1 MASKEDNELNH
12 PEVAEID
19 ERAEFNSASAA
30 DAPEPEPKTET
41 KSDSGAEARS
51 KAAAEGEE
59 DAQSASLW
67 EKTKELLAK
76 AAAWLK
82 EHLPDG
88 VANFVYG
95 TASIVGRTF
104 RTLAFGTVE
113 GVGQQFKDTLAAE
126 ELKNKAKAHEHES
139 RARANEESRDQRRPE
154 RKKDPENETS
164 SQSDKE
170 TADSAE
176 PPKETLASR
185 FFRTRKMDVQENE
198 NGMLQVNGTSKDG
211 KPYEFQIGQFVHTI
225 EDWDKM
231 KEVVS
236 AARYLSYSGLS
247 LTDVSDEKMTIMN
260 QEGRSFQFD
269 ESRMSNDLKSVVADF
284 KRTEQEEPLYSGANT
299 RSPNTEDSSPD
310 TSAKVHVHT
319 DDVEIVV
326 EESPVDEEARQYLEK
341 LQDALQKS
349 DMEILGV
356 DKDQKTFTVRKP
368 EGPAFQYPIQLGM
381 NFPEKISTLY
391 DRMQEKG
398 MSSGDS
404 YTDFLQDLSKQV
416 NRKEYE
422 DIFHAAGF
430 HLYANEAPG
439 SNELYVFPFRNGQM
453 EERCWKI
460 SAMELAVG
468 NAEELSEALFSAG
481 VYESGYELEDDKIIG
496 LTNCQVESAVTALSA
511 AAILTHSENFSHEVN
526 ISTEKGQET
535 VKMSLLEAGPMAV
548 EFRNETFQLGQS
560 ESQIDITAM
569 REELADSLPLYQERS
584 SSDLESVGK
593 HAEDPM
599 VTEMILVTISPTEEQ
614 TEIPPPEPEELTDE
628 YNEEVEEIPVAKTSP
643 VLDDSIIL

>member
-30 DAPEPEPKTET
+30 DAPEPDSKTDS

-51 KAAAEGEE
+51 KAVTEGEE
-59 DAQSASLW
+59 EAQSASLW

-76 AAAWLK
+76 AAVWLK

-139 RARANEESRDQRRPE
+139 RARANEENRDQRKPE
-154 RKKDPENETS
+154 REKDPEKETRS
-164 SQSDKE
+164 RSDKE
-170 TADSAE
+170 TTDSAE

-198 NGMLQVNGTSKDG
+198 NGMLQVNGISKDG

-247 LTDVSDEKMTIMN
+247 LTDVSDGKMTIMN

-269 ESRMSNDLKSVVADF
+269 ENRMSNDLKSVVADF
-284 KRTEQEEPLYSGANT
+284 KRMEQEEPIHSESDA
-299 RSPNTEDSSPD
+299 RSPNTENSSPN
-310 TSAKVHVHT
+310 TGTKVHVHT
-319 DDVEIVV
+319 DEVEIVV
-326 EESPVDEEARQYLEK
+326 EENPVDEEAKQYLEK

-404 YTDFLQDLSKQV
+404 YTDFLQDFSKQV

-468 NAEELSEALFSAG
+468 NAEDLSEALFSAG

-511 AAILTHSENFSHEVN
+511 AAILTHPENFSHEVN

-535 VKMSLLEAGPMAV
+535 VKMSLLESVPMAV
-548 EFRNETFQLGQS
+548 QFRNETFQLGQS
-560 ESQIDITAM
+560 EGKIDITAM

-584 SSDLESVGK
+584 SSDLESVRK

-628 YNEEVEEIPVAKTSP
+628 YNEEVEEVPVAKTSP

>member
-1 MASKEDNELNH
+1 MASKEENELNH
-12 PEVAEID
+12 LEFTEID

-30 DAPEPEPKTET
+30 GAPEPEQKTES
-41 KSDSGAEARS
+41 KSDSGAEVRS

-59 DAQSASLW
+59 ETQSLW
-67 EKTKELLAK
+67 EKTKELLGK

-139 RARANEESRDQRRPE
+139 RAKANEESRNQQRPE
-154 RKKDPENETS
+154 REKDPEDENR

-170 TADSAE
+170 TTDSTE
-176 PPKETLASR
+176 TPRETLASR
-185 FFRTRKMDVQENE
+185 FFRTRKMDVQDNE

-247 LTDVSDEKMTIMN
+247 LQDISDGKMTIMN
-260 QEGRSFQFD
+260 QEGLSFQFD
-269 ESRMSNDLKSVVADF
+269 ESRMTNDLKSVVADF
-284 KRTEQEEPLYSGANT
+284 KRMEQEEPT
-299 RSPNTEDSSPD
+299 RSEPEAGSPNMEDSSPD
-310 TSAKVHVHT
+310 TGTKVHVHT
-319 DDVEIVV
+319 DEVEIIV

-341 LQDALQKS
+341 LQDTLQKS
-349 DMEILGV
+349 NMEILGV

-368 EGPAFQYPIQLGM
+368 DEPAFQYPIQLGM
-381 NFPEKISTLY
+381 NSPEKISTLY

-404 YTDFLQDLSKQV
+404 YADFLQDFSKKV
-416 NRKEYE
+416 NRKEHE
-422 DIFHAAGF
+422 DIFHTAGF

-439 SNELYVFPFRNGQM
+439 SNEVYVFPFRNGQM
-453 EERCWKI
+453 EESCWKI

-481 VYESGYELEDDKIIG
+481 VYQSGYELEDDKVIG

-511 AAILTHSENFSHEVN
+511 ADILTQPENFNHEVRVT
-526 ISTEKGQET
+526 TEVGQET
-535 VKMSLLEAGPMAV
+535 VRMSSLEAGQIAV
-548 EFRNETFQLGQS
+548 QFRNETFQLGQS
-560 ESQIDITAM
+560 ENQIDIASL

-584 SSDLESVGK
+584 SSDLEAIGK
-593 HAEDPM
+593 QAEDPM
-599 VTEMILVTISPTEEQ
+599 VTEMILVTIAPTEEQ
-614 TEIPPPEPEELTDE
+614 TEIPPPEPEEFTDI
-628 YNEEVEEIPVAKTSP
+628 YNEEEAEEIPVAKTAP
-643 VLDDSIIL
+643 GLDDSMIL